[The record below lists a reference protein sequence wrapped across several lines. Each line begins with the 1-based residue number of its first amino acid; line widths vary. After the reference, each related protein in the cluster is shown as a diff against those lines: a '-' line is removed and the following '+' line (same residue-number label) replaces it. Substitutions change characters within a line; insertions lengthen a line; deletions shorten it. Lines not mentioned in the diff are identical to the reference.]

1 MPWRE
6 STVMEERLRFVARRL
21 EGEPMTALCR
31 EFGISRKTGHKLFA
45 RYKAHGLEALADRP
59 RRPGRVAN
67 RLPMP
72 IEAAIVALRREH
84 PSWGARKLRELLV
97 RRLGP
102 GVPVPARST
111 IHAVL
116 DRHGLV
122 EHARARRPRAS
133 GTPLSEAAAPNDLWC
148 ADFKGEFRLGNGKL
162 CYPLTVTDQTARF
175 ILMVE
180 ALEGTAEAPVFTAFH
195 RLFEERGLPA
205 AIRSD
210 NGVPFASRSLYGL
223 SKLSV
228 WWLRLGIAIE
238 RISPGKPRE
247 TRSAR
252 AHAPHGSKQET
263 ARPAAANSLAQQARF
278 DAFVETFNSLRP
290 HEALG
295 MQTPAAVYVP
305 SPRAFAGL
313 PELAYPFHDR
323 DIIAAQSGVI
333 SLHGRTIFISSV
345 FGGQR
350 LGLREVDTDVW
361 LVSFMR
367 YDLGY
372 IDLETCTLQTIENPF
387 GPRRARVA

>member
-6 STVMEERLRFVARRL
+6 STVMEERLRFVVRRL
-21 EGEPMTALCR
+21 EGERMTALCR

-45 RYKAHGLEALADRP
+45 RYRESGIEALADRP

-72 IEAAIVALRREH
+72 VEAVIVALRRER
-84 PSWGARKLRELLV
+84 PSWGARKLRELLA

-122 EHARARRPRAS
+122 EHARARRVRAT
-133 GTPLSEAAAPNDLWC
+133 GTALSQPAAPNELWG

-162 CYPLTVTDQTARF
+162 CYPLTVTDQVSRYL
-175 ILMVE
+175 LMVE

-223 SKLSV
+223 SRLSV

-238 RISPGKPRE
+238 RIAPGRPQQNGRHE
-247 TRSAR
+247 RMHLTL
-252 AHAPHGSKQET
+252 KQET
-263 ARPAAANSLAQQARF
+263 TRPAAANSLSQQARF
-278 DAFVETFNSLRP
+278 DAFVETFNTVRP

-295 MQTPAAVYVP
+295 MKTPAAVYAP
-305 SPRAFAGL
+305 SPRRFAGL

-323 DIIAAQSGVI
+323 EVVPSSSGVI
-333 SLHGRTIFISSV
+333 GLHGRAIFISSV

-361 LVSFMR
+361 LVSFMH

-372 IDLETCTLQTIENPF
+372 IDLEACTLQTIDNPF
-387 GPRRARVA
+387 ARPAAC